1 LIKNSTA
8 YMTVMSILAPNLAE
22 PMEVTRTFKYYWL
35 KLLRLRGNPQSLA
48 CGAAIGVF
56 IGLTPTIPLH
66 TIALLIITFIT
77 RTSTIA
83 ALLTSVLVCNPLT
96 YVPIYYFSLVIG
108 NAITPYKLSWQR
120 IKTVLDLLLSD
131 ASFSSSFGTITSIG
145 YEAIIIMIVGGTI
158 LALPF
163 TIFTY
168 FFTLKLFITI
178 RQKRRKKHL
187 LD

>member
-1 LIKNSTA
+1 
-8 YMTVMSILAPNLAE
+8 
-22 PMEVTRTFKYYWL
+22 MEVNRTFKYFWL

-48 CGAAIGVF
+48 WGTAIGVF

-66 TIALLIITFIT
+66 TIAILALTFIT

-83 ALLTSVLVCNPLT
+83 AITTSILVCNPLT

-108 NAITPYKLSWQR
+108 NAVTPYELSWQ
-120 IKTVLDLLLSD
+120 KMKSVLDVLLSNQ
-131 ASFSSSFGTITSIG
+131 SFSASLTAMADIG
-145 YEAIIIMIVGGTI
+145 YEAIIVMVAGGIV

-163 TIFTY
+163 TIFSY
-168 FFTLKLFITI
+168 FFSLKLFITI
-178 RQKRRKKHL
+178 REKRRRRHL